1 MPSRYE
7 TQYLLTPPCHVL
19 TIFSPQV
26 RTLFE
31 RHRKTAWFLE
41 KYDPRDPYLDLRN
54 RVRKTGWEGAV
65 DKWVSELEEG
75 KHDPVPDPAIPAI
88 AHSSSTPA
96 NGNGIAVA
104 STSGET
110 NDNPSK
116 SGPSETPKREDQ
128 DDRDDESGDERERGP
143 QDGDEIIVPQ
153 KGHQVMIKTIPP
165 DIGRLRLEPVRLP
178 VNVRY
183 ECHLDEIL

>member
-1 MPSRYE
+1 MPNKCE
-7 TQYLLTPPCHVL
+7 PQYYPSPCCHILTFF
-19 TIFSPQV
+19 TPQV

-54 RVRKTGWEGAV
+54 RVRKTGWEGAI

-75 KHDPVPDPAIPAI
+75 KHDPVPDPATPAI

-96 NGNGIAVA
+96 NGNGAAVA
-104 STSGET
+104 PTGGET

-128 DDRDDESGDERERGP
+128 DERDDESGDERERGP
-143 QDGDEIIVPQ
+143 QDGDEIIIPQ
-153 KGHQVMIKTIPP
+153 KGHQIMIKTIPP
-165 DIGRLRLEPVRLP
+165 DIGRLRLEPVRFAC
-178 VNVRY
+178 
-183 ECHLDEIL
+183 ECLFGCHIDENP